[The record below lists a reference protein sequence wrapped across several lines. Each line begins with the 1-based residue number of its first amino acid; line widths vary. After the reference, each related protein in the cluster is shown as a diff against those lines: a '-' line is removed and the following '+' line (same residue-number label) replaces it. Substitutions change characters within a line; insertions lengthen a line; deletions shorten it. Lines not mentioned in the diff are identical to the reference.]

1 MKSSYKNHL
10 VGGAFAAALLAI
22 PVIALQT
29 FTFDTVHTVPP
40 PITEAN
46 TKPLFN
52 EEKIEAYLR
61 TKKKIRVTSDKWIP
75 RVREAQGN
83 PAVLEKIQNH
93 VRDEMEQTI
102 RQGGLDIIEYHV
114 IARAA
119 ENDPKVR
126 REIKRLSGQ

>member
-10 VGGAFAAALLAI
+10 VGGAFAVALLAI
-22 PVIALQT
+22 PAIALQT
-29 FTFDTVHTVPP
+29 VTFDTVNTVPP
-40 PITEAN
+40 PITETNAE
-46 TKPLFN
+46 PLF
-52 EEKIEAYLR
+52 KKWQIQAYLR
-61 TKKKIRVTSDKWIP
+61 TKKKIRITSDKWIP

-83 PAVLEKIQNH
+83 PAVLDKIQNH

-102 RQGGLDIIEYHV
+102 RQSGLGIVEYHV

-126 REIKRLSGQ
+126 REIKQLSGK